1 MNLLSF
7 ISSKIK
13 INHYLCSHDGSLS
26 VPLPFEPEKKRLTDP
41 FAPAHLQ
48 HLEENAFRRY
58 FFHLFTQQ
66 VFSVICLCLPLH
78 PPPPLSLCTV
88 WRDLHVALVYG
99 MPWALRKLKLYHH
112 FVIIPFSATEKKILR
127 SLQSWFTVCWIIHC
141 PFVKEDTP
149 LGWDQLRSSGHK
161 DVTSLSVIHCPFV
174 KEDWGALRSLLRCAT
189 HGLAQHLHRL
199 HNGMWG
205 KRRGIGVLA
214 TVVVGTVCLL
224 WLTSAEESVDETVER
239 GD

>member
-26 VPLPFEPEKKRLTDP
+26 VPLPFEPEKKALQAPSPPPTSNTWRKMHSGATFSTSSLSKSSLSFVSVYPSTP
-41 FAPAHLQ
+41 HPHFLFAQFGETCMLLWFMACPEPWENSNFIITLSSSRFQ
-48 HLEENAFRRY
+48 HL
-58 FFHLFTQQ
+58 
-66 VFSVICLCLPLH
+66 
-78 PPPPLSLCTV
+78 
-88 WRDLHVALVYG
+88 
-99 MPWALRKLKLYHH
+99 K
-112 FVIIPFSATEKKILR
+112 KKILR
-127 SLQSWFTVCWIIHC
+127 SLQSWFTVRWIIHC
-141 PFVKEDTP
+141 PFVKEDTL

-174 KEDWGALRSLLRCAT
+174 KEDWGALRSLLHCAT

-224 WLTSAEESVDETVER
+224 WLTSAEESVDETAER